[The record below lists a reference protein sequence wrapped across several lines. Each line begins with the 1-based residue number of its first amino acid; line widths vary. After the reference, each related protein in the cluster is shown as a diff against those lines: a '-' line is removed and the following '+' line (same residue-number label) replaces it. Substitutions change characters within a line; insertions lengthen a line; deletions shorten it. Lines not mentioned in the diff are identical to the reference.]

1 MNVIRK
7 QTDENRKKL
16 VKQSAYMI
24 VFLLLLCFAVVVYL
38 MTSFAWFAKN
48 RNVSAEG
55 MKLRA
60 AGNVDF
66 GDEVIVDRYYTNSY
80 YTAGKISE
88 TLIFRHVPE
97 DDAYYLWDTDA
108 GDFSV
113 DENGDRI
120 PFTLTQLIPG
130 ERINFSFTISRSASQ
145 AAGYRLSFAELDADT
160 FTVESGV
167 DAGTYSIM
175 GICHMSVRTGDRV
188 IGPSGDYTDKGF
200 LLDYAGALPDGY
212 GTYDETVYDEELG
225 ADVNVTHSTLTGF
238 TLLEGAWGDSD
249 SINVTVQLWV
259 DLTNYNQLHGTTSN
273 LLSEK
278 ILRIGYL
285 QVEPVG

>member
-7 QTDENRKKL
+7 QIDENRKKL
-16 VKQSAYMI
+16 VKHSVSMI

-38 MTSFAWFAKN
+38 MSSFAWFAKN
-48 RNVSAEG
+48 RNVSAGG
-55 MKLRA
+55 MKLSA
-60 AGNVDF
+60 VGSLDF
-66 GDEVIVDRYYTNSY
+66 GDVVIVDRYYTNSH
-80 YTAGKISE
+80 YTEGRISD
-88 TLIFRHVPE
+88 TLVYRYNSA
-97 DDAYYLWDTDA
+97 DDVYELWDTDA

-130 ERINFSFTISRSASQ
+130 ERINFSFSISRSSSQ
-145 AAGYRLSFAELDADT
+145 EAGYRLSFSGLDADT
-160 FTVESGV
+160 FTVHSGV
-167 DAGTYSIM
+167 DAGIYSIM
-175 GICHMSVRTGDRV
+175 GICHMLVRTGDRV
-188 IGPSGDYTDKGF
+188 IGPSDDYTDKGF
-200 LLDYAGALPDGY
+200 LLDYAGTLPDGY

-225 ADVNVTHSTLTGF
+225 VDVNVTRSTLTGF
-238 TLLEGAWGDSD
+238 TLLEGAWGDND

-285 QVEPVG
+285 QAEPVG